1 MRTTISI
8 VSVFSCALVAAAVA
22 ADPAPPPKD
31 GWSGEVALGWIIVQG
46 NTRNSTFNFKG
57 KADYDHDRWHHS
69 LVAQAISASSDDST
83 TGEAYMLK
91 GESKF
96 DLSPVYYAFG
106 SVEFDRDRFS
116 AYKQQLF
123 ETVGLG
129 WHVFKTPVHEFNV
142 EGGIGLTQA
151 DFAEPD
157 AQTGKTSAN
166 GVVGIASV
174 EYLWHISKNA
184 TFGEKAQALVGGD
197 NTLLTSNTELK
208 ANIVGNLSLVLA
220 YLVKYN
226 TTVPLSDPPLKKTD
240 TLTSIALAYKF

>member
-1 MRTTISI
+1 MRATLTL
-8 VSVFSCALVAAAVA
+8 VSAVA
-22 ADPAPPPKD
+22 CGLFATTVSADPAPPPKD
-31 GWSGEVALGWIIVQG
+31 GWSGEVGLGWIMTSG

-57 KADYDHDRWHHS
+57 EVDYDHERWHHS
-69 LVAQAISASSDDST
+69 LIGQAISASSNDIT
-83 TGEAYMLK
+83 TGEAYMVK
-91 GESKF
+91 GKSKY
-96 DLSPVYYAFG
+96 DISPIYYAFG

-129 WHVFKTPVHEFNV
+129 WHVFKTPVHELNI

-157 AQTGKTSAN
+157 INTGKTSAN
-166 GVVGIASV
+166 GVVGIAGAD
-174 EYLWHISKNA
+174 YLWHISQNA
-184 TFGEKAQALVGGD
+184 TFSEKAQALVGGD

-208 ANIVGNLSLVLA
+208 ANIVGNLALVLG

-226 TTVPLSDPPLKKTD
+226 TTVPAGNPPLNKTD
-240 TLTSIALAYKF
+240 TLTSINIAYKF